1 MSDYIDPFAD
11 EQEDRPVAPE
21 NNDEQTRHQ
30 VAALL
35 NRLQRIRRSH
45 IPVPEYDYEQLR
57 AEYEKQANADVQK
70 LQQETRLQRIQ
81 NLIAQADLNPDWL
94 FDRMDHNDPV
104 LEHAIQTA
112 HSFISGF
119 ERWMERYSDM
129 AFIASVLMGWVS

>member
-81 NLIAQADLNPDWL
+81 NLIAQADLIPDWL
-94 FDRMDHNDPV
+94 LHRTDNSELVPEPA
-104 LEHAIQTA
+104 L
-112 HSFISGF
+112 
-119 ERWMERYSDM
+119 
-129 AFIASVLMGWVS
+129 